1 MSWQE
6 LYCLFLHS
14 DILLFHLLHDEV
26 VLVEVG
32 IIRWQDICEAIKLF
46 QIMHSLSAVT
56 RLFISIKRYPGI
68 YVQAIRAMMCLLDKV
83 GCFMMILFL
92 MLSFVQTIICK
103 KTKKSMQFQTS
114 IFILNYIIRTT
125 HQPLPTPCRGLVVDR
140 TGDAIL
146 IYGPPANSNKV
157 RDTNISG
164 RLIPIITDIYFS
176 A

>member
-1 MSWQE
+1 
-6 LYCLFLHS
+6 
-14 DILLFHLLHDEV
+14 
-26 VLVEVG
+26 
-32 IIRWQDICEAIKLF
+32 
-46 QIMHSLSAVT
+46 MHSLSAVT
-56 RLFISIKRYPGI
+56 RLFISIKRSPGI

-103 KTKKSMQFQTS
+103 KCRFVFLQLLKTKKSMQFRTS

-146 IYGPPANSNKV
+146 IYSPPANSNKV